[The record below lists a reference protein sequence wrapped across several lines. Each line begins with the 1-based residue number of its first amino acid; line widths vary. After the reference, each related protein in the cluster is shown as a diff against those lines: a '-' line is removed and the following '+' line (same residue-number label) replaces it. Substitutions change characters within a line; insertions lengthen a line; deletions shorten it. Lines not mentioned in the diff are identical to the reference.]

1 MSGFPCGTTAWYEDL
16 ASTTPMNFSVTRE
29 SPNQL
34 GAKLSCNI
42 FTFIPTNSMKAAKL
56 RKSVRSDSYLSTS
69 GKTTQVS
76 YNWENSDIFQPAPPH
91 SIFQL
96 SEYSLAEPYLVS
108 FNWLGIPQYLSGKLH
123 PLYRPWVGIPQDTST
138 APLSIFQLEGG
149 QITCSTT
156 K

>member
-42 FTFIPTNSMKAAKL
+42 FTFIPTNSIKAAKL
-56 RKSVRSDSYLSTS
+56 RKSVRSASYLSTS

-76 YNWENSDIFQPAPPH
+76 YNWENWYFSTSPTPQYLPTGWVFLGWAIP

-96 SEYSLAEPYLVS
+96 VGYSSVS
-108 FNWLGIPQYLSGKLH
+108 CNQAPPSTQTLGRYAPGHFNCPPQY
-123 PLYRPWVGIPQDTST
+123 
-138 APLSIFQLEGG
+138 FQLEGG